1 MAKTSLDRFM
11 APPKDKVSLEDAMV
25 HWAIDTR
32 QPFTAVE
39 QLLFRK
45 MFDSAGINVPIK
57 QQILS
62 ATGSRTSIT
71 GTRIP

>member
-1 MAKTSLDRFM
+1 M

-32 QPFTAVE
+32 QPFTGVEAVE

-62 ATGSRTSIT
+62 ATGSRMSIT

>member
-11 APPKDKVSLEDAMV
+11 APPKDKVSLEDAMA
-25 HWAIDTR
+25 HWAVDTR

-45 MFDSAGINVPIK
+45 MFDSAGTNVP
-57 QQILS
+57 QILS